1 MCAPVCRCTYNG
13 PLLGSLSSRAP
24 VSVGCGGKLLPCLRL
39 WGEPSLQTPAWI
51 LFVTIYPSFSL
62 PPLWILFP
70 SPLGLHKCATWFLK
84 KAPFFSLIIKLLR
97 NNGCH
102 LKHQLQS
109 ALPTTQWHCHLPST
123 SKQLGV
129 PRRSWASVLLCTSLW
144 ASPRALPDA
153 TSGNWSWPPALP
165 LGRLAPL
172 VIRSWE
178 GSGMGLV
185 SITWHTKLLVRIGSV
200 DMKTVLGIWLERP

>member
-1 MCAPVCRCTYNG
+1 MAGEEGGRHGCVSSGSGSGSLCYGRRGHHCPLIITSPG
-13 PLLGSLSSRAP
+13 PLLGSLSSRARCL
-24 VSVGCGGKLLPCLRL
+24 SVGCGGKLLPCLRL

-102 LKHQLQS
+102 LKHQRQS
-109 ALPTTQWHCHLPST
+109 ALPTTQ
-123 SKQLGV
+123 
-129 PRRSWASVLLCTSLW
+129 
-144 ASPRALPDA
+144 
-153 TSGNWSWPPALP
+153 
-165 LGRLAPL
+165 
-172 VIRSWE
+172 
-178 GSGMGLV
+178 
-185 SITWHTKLLVRIGSV
+185 
-200 DMKTVLGIWLERP
+200 